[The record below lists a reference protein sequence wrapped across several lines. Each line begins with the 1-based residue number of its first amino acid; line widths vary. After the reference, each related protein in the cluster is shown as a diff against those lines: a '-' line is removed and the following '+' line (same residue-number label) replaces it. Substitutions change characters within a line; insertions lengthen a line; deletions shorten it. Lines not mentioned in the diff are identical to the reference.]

1 MFTPAAA
8 WRLVKS
14 EGDKSG
20 REGVEVGK
28 RERQSDTEEALPNVV
43 NMQLQQRDW
52 LLFWLQNAISNLNAD
67 CAAIKTWHEVA

>member
-1 MFTPAAA
+1 MFTPATA

-28 RERQSDTEEALPNVV
+28 RERQSDTEEALPNAA
-43 NMQLQQRDW
+43 NMQQQQQQREMRADR
-52 LLFWLQNAISNLNAD
+52 LLFWLQNAIL
-67 CAAIKTWHEVA
+67 I

>member
-43 NMQLQQRDW
+43 NMQQEMRTDW
-52 LLFWLQNAISNLNAD
+52 LLFWLQNAILIRMQTAQQ
-67 CAAIKTWHEVA
+67 

>member
-43 NMQLQQRDW
+43 NMQQQREMRADW
-52 LLFWLQNAISNLNAD
+52 LLFWLENAIL
-67 CAAIKTWHEVA
+67 IWMQTVQQ